1 VHPFST
7 KRYLELIENETT
19 GTTIMKR
26 TAYSSTLEENLF
38 LNRFNPR
45 EEVFNSS

>member
-1 VHPFST
+1 MNQQAQ
-7 KRYLELIENETT
+7 L
-19 GTTIMKR
+19 MKR

-45 EEVFNSS
+45 EEVFNSSKKKNKSLFLKNYNS